1 MQPPG
6 HQAEFLS
13 DMGLNLEESQ
23 RLEPARALGE
33 RPKVSGTGD
42 YVLSG
47 APGSALPSCIA

>member
-6 HQAEFLS
+6 HQADFLS
-13 DMGLNLEESQ
+13 DMRLNLEESQ

-33 RPKVSGTGD
+33 WPKVSGAGD

-47 APGSALPSCIA
+47 APGSALPSCIT